1 MDPYITSRRYYLNSG
16 PDGSVRIVYEL
27 DTYKNYPRGRRYQ
40 DIVDLDGPHMLQ
52 LDFDTDPNGYGY
64 W

>member
-27 DTYKNYPRGRRYQ
+27 DTYKNYPRGRRYLE
-40 DIVDLDGPHMLQ
+40 IVDLDVPDMLQ
-52 LDFDTDPNGYGY
+52 IDFDGPRYRS
-64 W
+64 

>member
-16 PDGSVRIVYEL
+16 PDSSVRIVYEL
-27 DTYKNYPRGRRYQ
+27 DTYKNYPRGRRYL

-52 LDFDTDPNGYGY
+52 IDFDGPRCRS
-64 W
+64 

>member
-27 DTYKNYPRGRRYQ
+27 DTYKNYPRGRT
-40 DIVDLDGPHMLQ
+40 DLEKVVNRPQAENSKFCNVLKIA
-52 LDFDTDPNGYGY
+52 
-64 W
+64 